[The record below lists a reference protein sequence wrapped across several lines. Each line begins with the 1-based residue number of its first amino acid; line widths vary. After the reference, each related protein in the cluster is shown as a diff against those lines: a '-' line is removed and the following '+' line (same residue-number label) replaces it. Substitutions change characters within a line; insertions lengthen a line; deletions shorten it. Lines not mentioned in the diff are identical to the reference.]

1 VNKVFIRP
9 LSEQGVEPEDLRL
22 ALEWLDWERLIPYGS
37 RVFIKPNLTWPTPL
51 PGVTTSPKA
60 MESLAIVLKERTDQ
74 IIFGES
80 DGGYHAYDIEE
91 AFEGHQLYAL
101 RDKYGVGVV
110 NLTDQPSENVEGII
124 GGKRVIVNLPSLLLH
139 GIDVFI
145 TMPVPK
151 THVMTKVSLAFKNQ
165 WGCIPSPMRLREH
178 YDFDHK
184 IILINKLLKP
194 RLAIMDGTHFLSGA
208 GPMTGNVIGMNLLIV
223 GDDIGVTSSITCE
236 IMGFSFNSIRHFKVA
251 KREGLFP
258 QNHEEVITNIPISQ
272 FMTYQ
277 FVMKRA
283 LLDWVSL
290 IGFRSKFFTNLFWDS
305 SFGYALHKFLFLVR
319 KNPKIERILYGKAG
333 QPPSWIEGD

>member
-1 VNKVFIRP
+1 MNKVFIRS

-22 ALEWLDWERLIPYGS
+22 AFEWLDWERLIPYGS
-37 RVFIKPNLTWPTPL
+37 KVFIKPNLTWPIPL

-60 MESLAIVLKERTDQ
+60 MESLAVLLKERTDQ

-80 DGGYHAYDIEE
+80 DGGYHAYEVED

-101 RDKYGVGVV
+101 RDKYGIGVV
-110 NLTDQPSENVEGII
+110 NLTDQPAENFEGII
-124 GGKRVIVNLPSLLLH
+124 GGKKVSVNLPSFLLH
-139 GIDVFI
+139 DIDVFI

-184 IILINKLLKP
+184 IILINRLLQPKLSVV
-194 RLAIMDGTHFLSGA
+194 DGTYFLSGA
-208 GPMTGNVIGMNLLIV
+208 GPMTGDAIRMNLLIV
-223 GDDIGVTSSITCE
+223 GDDIGATSSITCE
-236 IMGFSFNSIRHFKVA
+236 IMGFSPNSIQHFKAA

-258 QNHEEVITNIPISQ
+258 HNHDEIITNVPISQ
-272 FMTYQ
+272 FKSFQ
-277 FVMKRA
+277 FDMSRA
-283 LLDWVSL
+283 LLDWISL
-290 IGFRSKFFTNLFWDS
+290 IGFRSRFLTYLFWDS
-305 SFGYALHKFLFLVR
+305 SFANTLHKFLFLVR
-319 KNPKIERILYGKAG
+319 KNPQVARILYGRAG